1 MVRATG
7 VGFELAGKAWL
18 GLDWG
23 RKKMELVP
31 GRENVSAKLQARR
44 PGSWTW
50 ELRQGR
56 RQLKQTLEAGEV
68 LD

>member
-7 VGFELAGKAWL
+7 VGFELAWKAWL

-31 GRENVSAKLQARR
+31 GRENVSAKLQATLGLGAG
-44 PGSWTW
+44 PGSFA
-50 ELRQGR
+50 RG
-56 RQLKQTLEAGEV
+56 GSS
-68 LD
+68 